1 MSAEMKNYVIN
12 LLETYHDRE
21 RKIAV
26 LRYDLAHPA
35 QVSTTEQIET
45 MTYGHGDGLGHTK
58 GRVSNKT
65 LYIALNYEE
74 QAARMNAEVTNE
86 IANELFELEQCQKKL
101 TYYIALLEKRQAE
114 IVQLIFLDNVSTK
127 DVAAQYGLTYR
138 TIDRI
143 KKSAIES
150 LAEMYAYSERFKG

>member
-1 MSAEMKNYVIN
+1 MKNYVIN

-26 LRYDLAHPA
+26 LRYNLAHPA
-35 QVSTTEQIET
+35 KVSTTEQIET

-74 QAARMNAEVTNE
+74 QAARMNAEVTSE
-86 IANELFELEQCQKKL
+86 IANELFELGVPLAMDTARSHASSMSKVFRLPGVIGTNK
-101 TYYIALLEKRQAE
+101 ALLP
-114 IVQLIFLDNVSTK
+114 T
-127 DVAAQYGLTYR
+127 
-138 TIDRI
+138 TIRR
-143 KKSAIES
+143 A
-150 LAEMYAYSERFKG
+150 LPFFGTAML